1 MEKLKNG
8 INLEIF
14 KKTFRNE
21 QKKIICSIFERVVSS
36 NNHIDFK
43 LEIKIFE

>member
-1 MEKLKNG
+1 MHKLEKLKKLKNG

-21 QKKIICSIFERVVSS
+21 QKKIISSKVERAVSRG
-36 NNHIDFK
+36 K
-43 LEIKIFE
+43 